1 MLLNILL
8 LTLVWM
14 SRPILVCGN
23 ISPFFTRYL
32 LRSSDYNA
40 GDSIRRAFSTSG
52 SEKRDTKKENST
64 SLDKSWENAILFAYT
79 AEQDLDSKQ
88 GNTSILAGIEITCT
102 ACYIKGTA
110 TTRFISDKDFNI
122 SRALDD
128 LTDQVENEI
137 YNLRTEVANYTKEYI
152 DQVTDNLEDGLD
164 MDDFNLP
171 TMDFDL
177 NIDLP
182 EIPEFR
188 IEFQFDDLEVY
199 MLVDT
204 VLSAGATYTL
214 NLYTST
220 TPAGFAVRH
229 NLEVGVIFTVDLI
242 VSVEGEID
250 ISTGFHLKLDDG
262 VTIELGIFSKEIS
275 NMVIN
280 GGEFEFLPVTVES
293 AGVVFKA
300 VLRVGIQAGF
310 EISSSDVSIAGKDIF
325 RIGAGIETGVYANI
339 AELITNVTLST
350 EEDDQCGLRV
360 EEAYQL
366 AVGAA
371 AGASVAIEDI
381 TWGPAVETEVP
392 IFYTTLAQA
401 CAVQRSSGAIS
412 ASQATLTSAALAIR
426 GEDEDEAEMETTTI
440 SEEATFIAVACESEG
455 LVNCPASLQKTSRYT
470 TTRTHVTVVP
480 TDSEAFFPESVRFTS
495 VRPIPFGDSA
505 RKLFTTSGIPEP
517 YVPQPPTHSATTSA
531 TDDDGDGNENT
542 SSNAKSGRLSNSV
555 IIGLSVGVGVPFL
568 LGGIA
573 FIFVW
578 RRKMRLSKETLSTSI
593 QTVEHTPPSSKTA
606 IASVV
611 ELRSL

>member
-1 MLLNILL
+1 MLLNIVL
-8 LTLVWM
+8 LTLIWM
-14 SRPILVCGN
+14 SRPLLVCGN
-23 ISPFFTRYL
+23 VPPFFTRYL
-32 LRSSDYNA
+32 PRSSDYNTI
-40 GDSIRRAFSTSG
+40 DSIRRAFSTSNLK
-52 SEKRDTKKENST
+52 ERDTKKVNST

-88 GNTSILAGIEITCT
+88 RNTSISAGIEITCT
-102 ACYIKGTA
+102 TCYIKGTA

-122 SRALDD
+122 SQSLND

-137 YNLRTEVANYTKEYI
+137 YNLRAEVSNYTKEYI
-152 DQVTDNLEDGLD
+152 DEVTDNLDDGFD
-164 MDDFNLP
+164 MDDFDMP

-177 NIDLP
+177 NVDLP

-188 IEFQFDDLEVY
+188 LEFQFDGLEVY

-229 NLEVGVIFTVDLI
+229 NLEVGVIFTIDLI

-262 VTIELGIFSKEIS
+262 VKIELGIFSKEIS

-280 GGEFEFLPVTVES
+280 GGD

-325 RIGAGIETGVYANI
+325 RIGAGIESGVYANI

-350 EEDDQCGLRV
+350 DEDDQCGLRV

-371 AGASVAIEDI
+371 AGASIAIEDI

-401 CAVQRSSGAIS
+401 CAVQRRSGTIS
-412 ASQATLTSAALAIR
+412 TSQVTLASAALVMR
-426 GEDEDEAEMETTTI
+426 GEDEDGAEMETTTI

-455 LVNCPASLQKTSRYT
+455 LVNCPASLQTTSRYT

-505 RKLFTTSGIPEP
+505 KNLFTTSGIPES

-531 TDDDGDGNENT
+531 IDDNDDDDEGTGNTN
-542 SSNAKSGRLSNSV
+542 SNAESRRLSDRV
-555 IIGLSVGVGVPFL
+555 IIGLSVGLGLPFL
-568 LGGIA
+568 FGGIA
-573 FIFVW
+573 LIFIW
-578 RRKMRLSKETLSTSI
+578 TRKMRLSTNKSSTSI
-593 QTVEHTPPSSKTA
+593 QTVEHISPSSKTA

>member
-40 GDSIRRAFSTSG
+40 GDSIRRALSTSG

-122 SRALDD
+122 SRALDH

-171 TMDFDL
+171 TMNFDL

-275 NMVIN
+275 NIVIN

-371 AGASVAIEDI
+371 AGASVTIKDI

-440 SEEATFIAVACESEG
+440 SEEATFIAVAF
-455 LVNCPASLQKTSRYT
+455 
-470 TTRTHVTVVP
+470 P

-531 TDDDGDGNENT
+531 TDDNGDGNENT

-555 IIGLSVGVGVPFL
+555 IIGLSVGLGVPFL

-611 ELRSL
+611 EMRSL